1 MKITSKAQTKR
12 SLIDYEVYEINPE
25 PVKDMQWVYKGASEK
40 NMMATLE
47 SGKVVNLTI
56 LDKSKFFL
64 VDKSNFTKVII
75 TDLLSWSRDLSYAG
89 YRMLMYILSNLGVND
104 DRVRISI
111 VECRELFDLKSNT
124 MIYQGLENLLSNRFL
139 FRSKE
144 GSMVYF
150 INRNKIYNGDR
161 VKEANKDFDNLEWYK
176 KKGIDMP
183 KFDEIMQSK
192 KNYSKAIKNVNNRK
206 RVF

>member
-1 MKITSKAQTKR
+1 
-12 SLIDYEVYEINPE
+12 
-25 PVKDMQWVYKGASEK
+25 MQWIYKGASEK

-47 SGKVVNLTI
+47 SGKLVNLTI

-64 VDKSNFTKVII
+64 VDKSNFAKVII

-89 YRMLMYILSNLGVND
+89 YRMLMYILSNLGTND

-111 VECRELFDLKSNT
+111 VECRELFDLRSNT
-124 MIYQGLENLLSNRFL
+124 MIYQGLENLLANRFI

-144 GSMVYF
+144 GSTVYF

-161 VKEANKDFDNLEWYK
+161 VKEANKDFENKEWYK
-176 KKGIDMP
+176 KKDIAMP
-183 KFDEIMQSK
+183 KFDEIMKSK
-192 KNYSKAIKNVNNRK
+192 KNYSKAIRDVTNRK
-206 RVF
+206 KNTLMV

>member
-25 PVKDMQWVYKGASEK
+25 PIKDMQWIYKGASEK

-47 SGKVVNLTI
+47 SGKLVNLTI

-64 VDKSNFTKVII
+64 VDKSNFAKVII

-89 YRMLMYILSNLGVND
+89 YRMLMYILSNLGTND

-111 VECRELFDLKSNT
+111 LECRELFDLRSNT
-124 MIYQGLENLLSNRFL
+124 MIYQGLENLLANRFI
-139 FRSKE
+139 FRSKD
-144 GSMVYF
+144 GSTVYF

-161 VKEANKDFDNLEWYK
+161 VKEANKDFENKEWYK
-176 KKGIDMP
+176 KKDIAMP
-183 KFDEIMQSK
+183 KFDEIMKSK
-192 KNYSKAIKNVNNRK
+192 KNYSKAIRDVINRK
-206 RVF
+206 KIL